1 LEDKLSE
8 HINNLSQRKEAFKK
22 VIRRLHAGESV
33 EDIQKEFG
41 DVIRGAT
48 AAEIAEAERAMISE
62 GGSVT
67 EIQRLC
73 DLHVA
78 IFRESLDEEPA
89 PESLPGHP
97 VFTFRMENEVTMR
110 LLEAMADT
118 LVKWKTGSKDAF
130 DSLQKQAENL
140 GAIEK
145 HYSRK
150 ENLLFP
156 YMEKKDFE
164 GPATVMWGVDNEIRD
179 QIKQF
184 NIVIEAQTPDVNHAI
199 EKFEIMANNI
209 REMIYKE
216 EKILFPAA
224 LERLSEQEWAEI
236 REQEDQIGYF
246 NVTPRDT
253 WKPSEDDTPPSE
265 TPKQPERSSQSLI
278 SLATGALTRE
288 QINLMLTHLPVDVTF
303 VDENDRVRYFT
314 QGKER
319 IFDRS
324 AAIIGREVTKC
335 HPPQSVHK
343 VQVILYDFRS
353 GKRDVA
359 EFWIKGGDQF
369 IHIRYFALRD
379 NDGAYKG
386 CIEVSQ
392 NVTQIRQLEGEKRL
406 LDDAPGYNK

>member
-1 LEDKLSE
+1 MSE
-8 HINNLSQRKEAFKK
+8 HINNVTQRKAALLK
-22 VIRRLHAGESV
+22 VIKRLHAGESV
-33 EDIQKEFG
+33 EDLQKEFG
-41 DVIRGAT
+41 HVIKGAT
-48 AAEIAEAERAMISE
+48 AAEIAEAERAMISD
-62 GGSVT
+62 GVSVS

-78 IFRESLDEEPA
+78 VFRESLDEEPA

-110 LLEAMADT
+110 LLEAMNDT
-118 LVKWKTGSKDAF
+118 LDEWGSGDKSAIE
-130 DSLQKQAENL
+130 SLRKQADNL
-140 GAIEK
+140 STIEK

-164 GPATVMWGVDNEIRD
+164 GPSTVMWGVDNEIRE

-184 NIVIEAQTPDVNHAI
+184 KQAI
-199 EKFEIMANNI
+199 SGSESEYVTAFEKFQIMANNI

-216 EKILFPAA
+216 EKILFPAS

-236 REQEDQIGYF
+236 RQQEEEIGYF

-253 WKPSEDDTPPSE
+253 WKPSGE
-265 TPKQPERSSQSLI
+265 TLVKSQPEQVKEINQDSLI
-278 SLATGALTRE
+278 PLATGALTRD

-303 VDENDRVRYFT
+303 VDEHDQVRYFS

-343 VQVILYDFRS
+343 VQVILDDFRS

-359 EFWIKGGDQF
+359 EFWIQMAGNF
-369 IHIRYFALRD
+369 IHIRYFALHD
-379 NDGAYKG
+379 AAGTYKG

-392 NVTQIRQLEGEKRL
+392 NVTDIRALEGEKRL
-406 LDDAPGYNK
+406 LDDAPDYDN

>member
-1 LEDKLSE
+1 MSE
-8 HINNLSQRKEAFKK
+8 HINNVTQRKAALLK
-22 VIRRLHAGESV
+22 VIKRLHAGESV
-33 EDIQKEFG
+33 EDLQKEFG
-41 DVIRGAT
+41 HVIKGAT
-48 AAEIAEAERAMISE
+48 AAEIAEAERAMISD
-62 GGSVT
+62 GVSVG

-78 IFRESLDEEPA
+78 VFRESLDEEPA

-110 LLEAMADT
+110 LLEAMNDT
-118 LVKWKTGSKDAF
+118 LDEWGSGDKSAIE
-130 DSLQKQAENL
+130 SLRKQADNL
-140 GAIEK
+140 STIEK

-164 GPATVMWGVDNEIRD
+164 GPSTVMWGVDNEIRE

-184 NIVIEAQTPDVNHAI
+184 KQAI
-199 EKFEIMANNI
+199 SGSESEYVTAFEKFQIMANNI

-236 REQEDQIGYF
+236 RQQEEEIGYF

-253 WKPSEDDTPPSE
+253 WKPSGE
-265 TPKQPERSSQSLI
+265 TLVKSQPEQVKEINQDSLI
-278 SLATGALTRE
+278 PLATGALTRD

-303 VDENDRVRYFT
+303 VDEHDQVRYFS

-343 VQVILYDFRS
+343 VQVILDDFRS

-359 EFWIKGGDQF
+359 EFWIQMAGSF
-369 IHIRYFALRD
+369 IHIRYFALHD
-379 NDGAYKG
+379 AAGTYKG

-392 NVTQIRQLEGEKRL
+392 NVTDIRALEGEKRL
-406 LDDAPGYNK
+406 LDDAPDYDN